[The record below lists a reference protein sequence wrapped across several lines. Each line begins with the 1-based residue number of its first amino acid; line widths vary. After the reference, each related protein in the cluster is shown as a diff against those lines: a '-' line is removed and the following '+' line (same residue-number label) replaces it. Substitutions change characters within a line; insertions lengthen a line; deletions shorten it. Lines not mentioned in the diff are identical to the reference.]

1 MKRALFVS
9 FAAGVAF
16 LPLSSAAA
24 DHANTY
30 VGISV
35 GSSFSNHL
43 EKSANQG
50 DFANSF
56 NQAGEVKSNRR
67 AVAGKIFVGAEV
79 LPYLD
84 VRASLI
90 EMGELKLK
98 QRAQGTQL
106 TQEMRGLYV
115 EGLLKQAFADSR
127 SEIFAK
133 AGAGAASTKIKGKSD
148 DTSVSKSNSGL
159 SLSLGLGVNHTFS
172 NNLGVVFEVERFF
185 TDHKDLAGKSDTLG
199 YKSNLYTLGGFYR
212 F

>member
-1 MKRALFVS
+1 VKRALIVS

-16 LPLSSAAA
+16 LPLTAV
-24 DHANTY
+24 ANDAKNY

-50 DFANSF
+50 GFANNF
-56 NQAGEVKSNRR
+56 NQAGVVKSHRR
-67 AVAGKIFVGAEV
+67 AVAGKLFVGMEV
-79 LPYLD
+79 MPYLD

-90 EMGELKLK
+90 EMDALKLK
-98 QRAQGTQL
+98 ERTQGTEL

-115 EGLLKQAFADSR
+115 EGLLKQPFTDSR

-133 AGAGAASTKIKGKSD
+133 AGAGVASTKIKGKSD
-148 DTSVSKSNSGL
+148 NAYASKSNTGL
-159 SLSLGLGVNHTFS
+159 SLSLGLGFNHSFS
-172 NNLGVVFEVERFF
+172 NNFGVVFEVERFF